1 MKMKVLMKNNLSTQK
16 QKSDNMQVQQ
26 INLHNLMSS
35 TEFQK
40 KVNYIRGIGEQRLYE
55 AIWDNLYM
63 SYSPKYYERTYQL
76 LNSVSS
82 SVKFNTTS
90 FEIKVFCDSE
100 KMDHFSV
107 VDGQPTYVGGLM
119 NYGFSWNGWEDT
131 TPDYFHNR
139 PESKFL
145 ETAMKKIQGDMQKM
159 LLEAVVVAFN
169 SNRYR

>member
-119 NYGFSWNGWEDT
+119 ILMEWMGRHYS
-131 TPDYFHNR
+131 
-139 PESKFL
+139 
-145 ETAMKKIQGDMQKM
+145 
-159 LLEAVVVAFN
+159 
-169 SNRYR
+169 

>member
-1 MKMKVLMKNNLSTQK
+1 
-16 QKSDNMQVQQ
+16 MQVKQMS
-26 INLHNLMSS
+26 LHNLMSS
-35 TEFQK
+35 AEFKK
-40 KVNYIRGIGEQRLYE
+40 KVDYIRGVGEQRLYE

-63 SYSPKYYERTYQL
+63 SYTPKYYERTYQL

-100 KMDHFSV
+100 KMNHFSV
-107 VDGQPTYVGGLM
+107 VDGQPTGVAPLM
-119 NYGFSWNGWEDT
+119 NYGFSWNGWEGT

-159 LLEAVVVAFN
+159 LLDAVVVAFN